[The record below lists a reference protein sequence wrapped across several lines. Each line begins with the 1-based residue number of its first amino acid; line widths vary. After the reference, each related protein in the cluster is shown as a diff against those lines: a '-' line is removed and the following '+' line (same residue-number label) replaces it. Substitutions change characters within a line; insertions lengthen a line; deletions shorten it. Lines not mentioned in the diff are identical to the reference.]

1 MKIKQQG
8 FTLIELVVV
17 ITILG
22 ILAAF
27 ALPRFA
33 GLEIEARKATVDGL
47 AGSVRSAA
55 ALAHSLQLAQAG
67 TTGASVTMEGQVI
80 TMVNRY
86 PTSNAAGIEAA
97 LQDITGFTGV
107 DNAGDWEIQKDG
119 ANDPTQCNVLYAA
132 AGVGASP
139 TITPDKSDC

>member
-1 MKIKQQG
+1 MNVKQQG

-33 GLEIEARKATVDGL
+33 GLEKNAREAVVDGL
-47 AGSVRSAA
+47 LGSMRSSA
-55 ALAHSLQLAQAG
+55 ALAHSLQLVEAG
-67 TTGASVTMEGQVI
+67 TTGAPVTMEGQVV

-86 PTSNAAGIEAA
+86 PTADTAGITAS
-97 LQDITGFTGV
+97 LQDITGFTDSGAGV
-107 DNAGDWEIQKDG
+107 FTKDG
-119 ANDPTQCNVLYAA
+119 AAVPGSCKVTYVAA
-132 AGVGASP
+132 VAGASP
-139 TITPDKSDC
+139 TITPDKADC

>member
-33 GLEIEARKATVDGL
+33 GLEKNAREAVVDGL
-47 AGSVRSAA
+47 LGSIRSSA
-55 ALAHSLQLAQAG
+55 ALAHSLQLAGAL
-67 TTGASVTMEGQVI
+67 TTGASVTMEGQVV

-86 PTSNAAGIEAA
+86 PTADTAGITAS
-97 LQDITGFTGV
+97 LQDITGFTDSGAGV
-107 DNAGDWEIQKDG
+107 FTKDG
-119 ANDPTQCNVLYAA
+119 AADPTSCKVTYLA
-132 AGVGASP
+132 AGAGASP
-139 TITPDKSDC
+139 TITPDKSNC

>member
-33 GLEIEARKATVDGL
+33 GLEVDARKATVDGL
-47 AGSVRSAA
+47 GGSVRSAG
-55 ALAHSLQLAQAG
+55 ALAHSLSLAQAL
-67 TTGASVTMEGQVI
+67 TTGASVTMEGQVV
-80 TMVNRY
+80 TMAERY
-86 PTSNAAGIEAA
+86 PTSDAAGIQASLA
-97 LQDITGFTGV
+97 DITGFTGA
-107 DNAGDWEIQKDG
+107 DNGGDWRFEK
-119 ANDPTQCNVLYAA
+119 
-132 AGVGASP
+132 VGATTPANCSVNYEAAPANGSP
-139 TITPDKSDC
+139 AITVTKTGC

>member
-33 GLEIEARKATVDGL
+33 GLEKNAREAVVDGL
-47 AGSVRSAA
+47 LGSMRSAA
-55 ALAHSLQLAQAG
+55 ALAHSLQLAEAG
-67 TTGASVTMEGQVI
+67 TTGASVTMEGQVV
-80 TMVNRY
+80 TMVERY
-86 PTSNAAGIEAA
+86 PTANTAGITAS
-97 LQDITGFTGV
+97 LQDITGFTDSGAGV
-107 DNAGDWEIQKDG
+107 FTKDG
-119 ANDPTQCNVLYAA
+119 AATPGSCKVTYLA
-132 AGVGASP
+132 AGAGGSP
-139 TITPDKSDC
+139 TITADKADC

>member
-1 MKIKQQG
+1 MNVKQQG

-33 GLEIEARKATVDGL
+33 GLEVSAREATVDGL
-47 AGSVRSAA
+47 TGSIRSAS
-55 ALAHSLQLAQAG
+55 ALAHSLQLAQG
-67 TTGASVTMEGQVI
+67 TSTGASVTMEGQVV
-80 TMVNRY
+80 TMTNRY
-86 PTSNAAGIEAA
+86 PTSDAAGIQAA
-97 LQDITGFTGV
+97 LQDITGFTGA
-107 DNAGDWEIQKDG
+107 DNAGAWRFDKDG
-119 ANDPTQCNVLYAA
+119 ATDPTQCNVNYAA

-139 TITPDKSDC
+139 SITPDKTDC

>member
-33 GLEIEARKATVDGL
+33 GLEKNAREAVVDGL
-47 AGSVRSAA
+47 LGSMRSSA

-67 TTGASVTMEGQVI
+67 TTGAPVTMEGQVV

-86 PTSNAAGIEAA
+86 PTANTAGITAS
-97 LQDITGFTGV
+97 LQDITGFTDDASGV
-107 DNAGDWEIQKDG
+107 FTKDG
-119 ANDPTQCNVLYAA
+119 AATPANCKVTYLAA
-132 AGVGASP
+132 AAGASP

>member
-1 MKIKQQG
+1 MKFKQQG

-33 GLEIEARKATVDGL
+33 SLEIEARKATVDGL
-47 AGSVRSAA
+47 TGSIRSAA
-55 ALAHSLQLAQAG
+55 ALAHSLQLAQAA
-67 TTGASVTMEGQVI
+67 TTGASVTMEGQVV

-86 PTSNAAGIEAA
+86 PTSDAAGIEAS

-107 DNAGDWEIQKDG
+107 VSGTDWEFQKDG
-119 ANDPTQCNVLYAA
+119 AATPANCSVLYAA

-139 TITPDKSDC
+139 TITPDKTAC